1 MCTGNAATPL
11 IAAGK
16 LQRQNERQDRR
27 QERRQEERQAEL
39 DAIAAKREAAM
50 AASKA
55 EMRDLRQQDR
65 QAARAQ
71 ESAVAPTQGGSYQSQ
86 STTAPVAAQS
96 AQAVVG
102 QNSGLQAP
110 GAALSGRRGRRGRQ
124 GNASSSLRIGP
135 ASTGSGAGP
144 NVAV

>member
-1 MCTGNAATPL
+1 MCTGNAAIPL

-27 QERRQEERQAEL
+27 QERRRDRRQAEL
-39 DAIAAKREAAM
+39 DAIAAKREDAM
-50 AASKA
+50 AANKA

-71 ESAVAPTQGGSYQSQ
+71 ESALAPAQGGSYQVQ
-86 STTAPVAAQS
+86 STTAQS
-96 AQAVVG
+96 AQAVLG

-110 GAALSGRRGRRGRQ
+110 GAALSGRKGRAGRRSAAG
-124 GNASSSLRIGP
+124 SSLRIGP
-135 ASTGSGAGP
+135 TSSAPGSGP
-144 NVAV
+144 NIAV